1 LILGCRGD
9 GQPVAAA
16 QAAPPPATEADFR
29 YLDSPSMQFLPR
41 LEEARGWR
49 LENDPLV
56 VPAAK
61 LRDRIGLDADHFRA
75 YNVIDATIG
84 EYQST
89 DGRGFAV
96 AEIFRFPD
104 FIKAFGAYSTRRTA
118 TSTPMDIANEGY
130 SGPRSVH
137 VWRGPFYIRVIGGGS
152 PTARQ
157 QLAAL
162 ASAIADGMPP
172 APGRPAVFRF
182 MPDAQRIAN
191 SETFT
196 AQSAFGQPFFSNAFT
211 AAFSVDGERVE
222 ALILPA
228 SSRAAA
234 TNLTNLYR
242 NFFVMNGRLLDPV
255 PNLGEGNFTAEDR
268 FYGRTVAFRID
279 RFVIAYRGFVD
290 ANTLIGLA
298 IATDQRILNS
308 IRTQLQQE
316 ARAATQARAVRPP
329 AAPSAGGPA
338 APPQQPAPTPAPPTD
353 TATSTAGLPQ

>member
-1 LILGCRGD
+1 
-9 GQPVAAA
+9 
-16 QAAPPPATEADFR
+16 
-29 YLDSPSMQFLPR
+29 MQFLPR
-41 LEEARGWR
+41 LEEAPGWR
-49 LENDPLV
+49 LESDPLV
-56 VPAAK
+56 VPAPK
-61 LRDRIGLDADHFRA
+61 LRERIGLDADHFRS

-104 FIKAFGAYSTRRTA
+104 FIKAFGAYSTRRTP
-118 TSTPMDIANEGY
+118 TSVALNIANEGY

-152 PTARQ
+152 PAARQ

-162 ASAIADGMPP
+162 ASAIAAGMPP

-182 MPDAQRIAN
+182 MPEAQRIPH

-196 AQSAFGQPFFSNAFT
+196 AQAAFGQPFFSNAFT
-211 AAFSVDGERVE
+211 AAFSVGGDRVE

-234 TNLTNLYR
+234 TNLMNLYR

-290 ANTLIGLA
+290 ANTLIALS

-316 ARAATQARAVRPP
+316 ARAASVVPAARATQASAAQPQDQSQAQPP
-329 AAPSAGGPA
+329 A
-338 APPQQPAPTPAPPTD
+338 PPPAPPTD
-353 TATSTAGLPQ
+353 TGTTALPQ